1 MKSRGV
7 VFTEPGVVRIEE
19 FELPAP
25 GPRDV
30 LVEANCTLISPGT
43 ERLWLGGGPMSYFP
57 MRPGYSMA
65 GTVIEVGSEVSAL
78 AAGDRVISGTPHGA
92 HALAHEEQLVKI
104 PERVSFQQAVFFNVA
119 QTAQI
124 GVRRAEIEAGDPVAI
139 LGQGLI
145 GLLAARLARLQGA
158 CPLVT
163 FDIAEN
169 RRKLSLEYAADICLD
184 PRDEEAVA
192 EAMAE
197 LDGRGPA
204 AVIELTARP
213 ETLEFALRITRP
225 QGRVV
230 LVSAGTGGDVSAEG
244 VATLFMKGLDLAG
257 AFVGVRPWSMQAA
270 AVHGPSEPPGLTTT
284 EYVGP
289 GMWSYRKDEEVFLR
303 MLRYGVLDT
312 APLVTHHFDGTA
324 APAAFEMVKRA
335 DPSLIGAIL
344 HWA

>member
-1 MKSRGV
+1 MKLRGV
-7 VFTEPGVVRIEE
+7 VFAEPGVVRVEE

-25 GPRDV
+25 GPREV
-30 LVEANCTLISPGT
+30 LVKADCTLISPGT
-43 ERLWLGGGPMSYFP
+43 ERLWLSGGPFSYFP

-65 GTVIEVGSEVSAL
+65 GTVVEVGAEVSAL
-78 AAGDRVISGTPHGA
+78 AAGDRVISGTPHGT

-104 PERVSFQQAVFFNVA
+104 PDGVGFEQAVFFNVA

-124 GVRRAEIEAGDPVAI
+124 GVRRAQIEAGDPVAV

-158 CPLVT
+158 CPVVT

-169 RRKLSLEYAADICLD
+169 RRKLSAEYGADICLD
-184 PRDEEAVA
+184 PRDEEAVTG
-192 EAMAE
+192 AMAE
-197 LDGRGPA
+197 LDGGGPA

-230 LVSAGTGGDVSAEG
+230 LVSAGTGGEVSAEG
-244 VATLFMKGLDLAG
+244 VAALFMKNLDLAG
-257 AFVGVRPWSMQAA
+257 AFVGARPWSMQAA
-270 AVHGPSEPPGLTTT
+270 VLNAPGGPPGLSAA

-312 APLVTHHFDGTA
+312 APLVTHHFDGEA
-324 APAAFEMVKRA
+324 APAAFELVKQA
-335 DPSLIGAIL
+335 DPGLIGAIL